1 MSDAAS
7 QDFEALLKQAFAPVE
22 PPASL
27 SQELETRLTKLNEAA
42 WDELESWELQALSDP
57 RNWARVAR
65 PAAAAVIGA
74 GAGTAL
80 VLLRKQRRARRET
93 VPRALGAAHRLLRR

>member
-7 QDFEALLKQAFAPVE
+7 PDFEALLKQAFAPVE

-27 SQELETRLTKLNEAA
+27 SQELEDRLTRLSDAA
-42 WDELESWELQALSDP
+42 WDELESWELTSLKDP
-57 RNWARVAR
+57 ENWTRLAR
-65 PAAAAVIGA
+65 PVAAGVVAA

-80 VLLRKQRRARRET
+80 VVLRARRQAKKSGLDKLLRK
-93 VPRALGAAHRLLRR
+93 